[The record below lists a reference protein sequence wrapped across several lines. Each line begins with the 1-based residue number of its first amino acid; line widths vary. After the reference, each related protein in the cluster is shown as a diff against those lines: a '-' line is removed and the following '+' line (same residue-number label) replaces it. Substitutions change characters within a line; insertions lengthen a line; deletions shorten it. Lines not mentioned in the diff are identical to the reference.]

1 MNMQR
6 LSRKKYC
13 LIREVAMNLRM
24 PQVRVMLQQ
33 WRVLLTR
40 TIRGRS
46 IPESSEMVA
55 EKGTPRSKSEECVLL
70 MQVRKG
76 DGGE

>member
-1 MNMQR
+1 
-6 LSRKKYC
+6 
-13 LIREVAMNLRM
+13 M
-24 PQVRVMLQQ
+24 PQVSVMLQQ
-33 WRVLLTR
+33 WPVLLMR
-40 TIRGRS
+40 MIKGNS

-76 DGGE
+76 GGVNDPEVERRQPWEIFCKV